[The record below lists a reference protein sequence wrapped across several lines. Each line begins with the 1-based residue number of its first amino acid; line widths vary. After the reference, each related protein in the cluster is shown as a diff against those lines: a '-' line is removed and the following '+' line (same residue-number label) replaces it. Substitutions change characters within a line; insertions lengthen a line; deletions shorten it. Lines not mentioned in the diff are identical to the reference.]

1 MPETHVWLTQEVGLP
16 HCPAPLQISTPLPE
30 HCVAPGV
37 HDPVQ
42 APPLQ
47 IELHAVGGP
56 HNPVVGSH
64 CSTELPEHVVWSGAH
79 SPVQLPAPRHVVL
92 PHEVRV
98 PHVPVLLHICV
109 LLPTH
114 WLVPGAHATHVGGE
128 PFRQAGVVPEHVA
141 PVCHVPLALH
151 VWMLL
156 PRHSVCPGAH

>member
-1 MPETHVWLTQEVGLP
+1 M
-16 HCPAPLQISTPLPE
+16 
-30 HCVAPGV
+30 
-37 HDPVQ
+37 Q
-42 APPLQ
+42 APALQ
-47 IELHAVGGP
+47 MELHAVGGP

-98 PHVPVLLHICV
+98 PHVPAALHSCV

-114 WLVPGAHATHVGGE
+114 WLVPGVHATQEGGE
-128 PFRQAGVVPEHVA
+128 PFRQAGVGAEHVA
-141 PVCHVPLALH
+141 PVCQVPLALH

-156 PRHSVCPGAH
+156 PRHSVCPGAHWPWHDPAMHVWLEHGVEPVQVPFVLQVCGALVVLH